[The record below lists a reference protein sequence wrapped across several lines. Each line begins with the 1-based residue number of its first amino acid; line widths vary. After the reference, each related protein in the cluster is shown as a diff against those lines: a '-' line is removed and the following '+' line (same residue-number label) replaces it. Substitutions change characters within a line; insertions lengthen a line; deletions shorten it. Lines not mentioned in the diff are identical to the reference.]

1 MVPRPAKK
9 NRQAIDWH
17 LVTVESGAENAMMIF
32 VAKSSDLNIEKGTI
46 DVLVGAWATQMKK
59 LRIKTENLHLLKD
72 ENDIIETTR

>member
-1 MVPRPAKK
+1 MR
-9 NRQAIDWH
+9 
-17 LVTVESGAENAMMIF
+17 IF

-59 LRIKTENLHLLKD
+59 TKNKKKNLHLLKD